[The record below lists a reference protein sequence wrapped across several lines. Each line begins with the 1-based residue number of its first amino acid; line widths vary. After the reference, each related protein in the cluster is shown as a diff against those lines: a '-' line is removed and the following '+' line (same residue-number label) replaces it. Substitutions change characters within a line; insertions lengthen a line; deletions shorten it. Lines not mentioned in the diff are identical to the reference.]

1 MMKDRTATYTVTIP
15 ITFTF
20 TAMANT
26 ENEKIYKMAQE
37 YFDMM
42 LDSGMI
48 DYDEKDIA
56 ITKKLNYTQE
66 EREALN
72 AYWKQV
78 LNLNKR

>member
-1 MMKDRTATYTVTIP
+1 MKDRTATYTVNIP

-42 LDSGMI
+42 LGSGMI

-72 AYWKQV
+72 AYWKEV

>member
-1 MMKDRTATYTVTIP
+1 MKDRTATYTVKIP

-26 ENEKIYKMAQE
+26 ENEKIYKMAQA
-37 YFDMM
+37 YFDMR
-42 LDSGMI
+42 LGSGMI

-72 AYWKQV
+72 AYWKEV

>member
-1 MMKDRTATYTVTIP
+1 MKDRTATYTVTIP

-37 YFDMM
+37 YFDMR
-42 LDSGMI
+42 LGSGMI

-72 AYWKQV
+72 AYWKEV